1 VVPSPSK
8 RPLVPEVSPPPTS
21 NGQLPAHFSARS
33 LLGTSSLVK
42 LVGIGV
48 LVLIAA
54 TVWPHVVP
62 PLLTGSVALLY
73 LISTMDRNYLLLHG
87 LRSSALLRVSD
98 SEALAVR
105 DDELPVYTVL
115 LPVYDEPTIVT
126 NLINGVGRLDYPKD
140 KLEILLLIEE
150 DDVATQTAVLGAD
163 LQSTRI
169 VIVPHSM
176 PKTKPKACNYG
187 MSLPDLRG
195 EFVTIYD
202 AEDIPD
208 PLQLRRAVVG
218 FRRASSEIGCLQAR
232 LGYFNERQNLL
243 TRWFSLEYDQWF
255 GVVLPAVEESRCVV
269 PLGGTSNHM
278 PTAVWRAIGGWDEF
292 NVTEDADLGVRL
304 ARHGFRTLILDS
316 TTLEEANSDVV
327 NWIRQRSRW
336 YKGYLQTMLVHLR
349 NPAQLRR
356 EIGTVATLRM
366 INMTGGVPLTSAF
379 NLVFWFSLLAW
390 VLGRPDFIQELFPP
404 LTYYV
409 CLALFL
415 IGAPFSVFAG
425 LVVTQAL
432 GKPHLWWAA
441 LLAPLYWILQS
452 VAALKAIYQ
461 LLFRPF
467 YWEKTVHGLNHSVEP
482 SPRSTPTEV
491 AE

>member
-1 VVPSPSK
+1 MASPVTK
-8 RPLVPEVSPPPTS
+8 PTQVSDADLS
-21 NGQLPAHFSARS
+21 AGGIGQLPAHFSARS
-33 LLGTSSLVK
+33 ILGTGSLFK
-42 LVGIGV
+42 LGALAI
-48 LVLIAA
+48 LLILAVV
-54 TVWPHVVP
+54 VWPHVIP
-62 PLLTGSVALLY
+62 PLLTGLVAVLY
-73 LISTMDRNYLLLHG
+73 LVSTVDRNYLLLRG
-87 LRSSALLRVSD
+87 LRPTALVRVSRE
-98 SEALAVR
+98 EALALT
-105 DDELPVYTVL
+105 DEELPVYTVL
-115 LPVYDEPTIVT
+115 LPVYDEPTIVA
-126 NLINGVGRLDYPKD
+126 NLINGVGKLDYAKD
-140 KLEILLLIEE
+140 KLEILLLVEE
-150 DDVATQTAVLGAD
+150 DDVATQNALLGAD

-218 FRRASSEIGCLQAR
+218 FRRASPEIGCLQAR

-255 GVVLPAVEESRCVV
+255 GVVLPAVEEARCVV

-278 PTAVWRAIGGWDEF
+278 PTPVWRAIGGWDEF

-349 NPAQLRR
+349 NPVQLRR

-379 NLVFWFSLLAW
+379 NLVFWFSLLVW
-390 VLGRPDFIQELFPP
+390 VLGRPDFIGSLFPP
-404 LTYYV
+404 LTYYI

-415 IGAPFSVFAG
+415 IGAPLSVFAG
-425 LVVTQAL
+425 LIVTQAL
-432 GKPHLWWAA
+432 GKPYLWWAA

-452 VAALKAIYQ
+452 IAALKALYQ

-467 YWEKTVHGLNHSVEP
+467 FWEKTVHGLNHPRP
-482 SPRSTPTEV
+482 SEV
-491 AE
+491 VQ

>member
-1 VVPSPSK
+1 M
-8 RPLVPEVSPPPTS
+8 TD
-21 NGQLPAHFSARS
+21 QLSAHLSARS
-33 LLGTSSLVK
+33 ILGPASLLRFGAVAL
-42 LVGIGV
+42 GV
-48 LVLIAA
+48 LLAA
-54 TVWPHVVP
+54 VVWPHVIP
-62 PLLTGSVALLY
+62 PLLAGLMASLY
-73 LISTMDRNYLLLHG
+73 LASTIDRNYLLLRG
-87 LRSSALLRVSD
+87 LRSSALVHVD
-98 SEALAVR
+98 AEEALTLPDA
-105 DDELPVYTVL
+105 ELPVYTVL

-126 NLINGVGRLDYPKD
+126 NLINGVGRLDYPVD
-140 KLEILLLIEE
+140 KLEILLLVEE
-150 DDVATQTAVLGAD
+150 DDIATQTALLGAD

-169 VIVPHSM
+169 VLVPHSM

-202 AEDIPD
+202 AEDVPD
-208 PLQLRRAVVG
+208 PLQLRRAVAG
-218 FRRASSEIGCLQAR
+218 FRRVPSEIGCLQAR
-232 LGYFNERQNLL
+232 LGYFNEKQNLL

-304 ARHGFRTLILDS
+304 ARHGYRTLILDS

-349 NPAQLRR
+349 NPALLRR
-356 EIGTVATLRM
+356 EIGVKATLRM

-379 NLVFWFSLLAW
+379 NLVFWFSMLVW
-390 VLGRPDFIQELFPP
+390 VLGRPDFIGSLFPP
-404 LTYYV
+404 VTYYV

-415 IGAPFSVFAG
+415 IGAPLSIFTG

-432 GKPHLWWAA
+432 GKPYLWWAA

-452 VAALKAIYQ
+452 IAAVKALYQ

-467 YWEKTVHGLNHSVEP
+467 FWEKTVHGLDHPTEP
-482 SPRSTPTEV
+482 SASARPTEV
-491 AE
+491 IE

>member
-1 VVPSPSK
+1 MT
-8 RPLVPEVSPPPTS
+8 E
-21 NGQLPAHFSARS
+21 QLSAHLSARS
-33 LLGTSSLVK
+33 ILGPASLARFGTVA
-42 LVGIGV
+42 LGV
-48 LVLIAA
+48 LLAA
-54 TVWPHVVP
+54 VAWPHVVP
-62 PLLTGSVALLY
+62 PLLAGLMASLY
-73 LISTMDRNYLLLHG
+73 LASTIDRNYLLLRG
-87 LRSSALLRVSD
+87 LRSSALIRVD
-98 SEALAVR
+98 AEEALALP
-105 DDELPVYTVL
+105 DADLPVYTVL

-126 NLINGVGRLDYPKD
+126 NLINGVGRLDYPVD
-140 KLEILLLIEE
+140 KLEILLLVEE
-150 DDVATQTAVLGAD
+150 DDIATQSALLGAD
-163 LQSTRI
+163 LRSTRI
-169 VIVPHSM
+169 VLVPHSM

-202 AEDIPD
+202 AEDVPD
-208 PLQLRRAVVG
+208 PLQLRRAVAG
-218 FRRASSEIGCLQAR
+218 FRRVPAEIGCLQAR
-232 LGYFNERQNLL
+232 LGYFNEKQNLL

-304 ARHGFRTLILDS
+304 ARHGYRTLILDS
-316 TTLEEANSDVV
+316 ITLEEANSDVV

-349 NPAQLRR
+349 NPALLRR
-356 EIGTVATLRM
+356 EIGVKATLRM

-379 NLVFWFSLLAW
+379 NLVFWFSMLVW
-390 VLGRPDFIQELFPP
+390 VLGRPDFIGSLFPP

-415 IGAPFSVFAG
+415 IGAPVSIFTG

-432 GKPHLWWAA
+432 GKPYLWWAA

-452 VAALKAIYQ
+452 IAAVKALYQ

-467 YWEKTVHGLNHSVEP
+467 FWEKTVHGLDHPTVSTA
-482 SPRSTPTEV
+482 SPRPTEV
-491 AE
+491 IE